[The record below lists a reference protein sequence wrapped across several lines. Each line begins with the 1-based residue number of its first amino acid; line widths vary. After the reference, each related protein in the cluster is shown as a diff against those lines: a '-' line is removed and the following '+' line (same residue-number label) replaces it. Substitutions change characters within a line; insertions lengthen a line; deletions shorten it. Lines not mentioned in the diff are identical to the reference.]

1 MKKSPNYVLGISAF
15 YHDSA
20 ACLLCDG
27 EIVCAIAEERLS
39 RKKHDSSLPIL
50 AVKYCLEKANIS
62 IDAVHKIVF
71 YEKPFVKFER
81 VLETFVKEAPFAFLP
96 FQKAI
101 KSWLKEKIWIPHLIR
116 KELHFSGQLL
126 FAKHHE
132 SHAASACFT
141 APFNQ
146 GAFLVMDAVGEQ
158 ETSSFGVFNNG
169 KLTTL
174 QAQYFPHS
182 LGMLYSAFT
191 AYCGFKVN
199 SGEYKLMG
207 LAPYGKP
214 IYTDLI
220 RDNLV
225 TISNNGSLEL
235 NMKFFQFHRGLKM
248 YSTQFEKLMGEPA
261 RIAETE
267 ITPFYANV
275 AASIQKIT
283 EEIIVA
289 QAQHVKA
296 ITQQNNLC
304 LAGGVALNCV
314 ANSVLS
320 NAKIFDS
327 IWIQP
332 AAGDDGGALGAALLG
347 SRFQQEHDH
356 NNTMFSQPYWG
367 KTYSADAIEKA
378 LSHFQLPFK
387 KYPFNELTSTVAH
400 WLKEQKTV
408 GWFQDAAEWGP
419 RALGNRSILAS
430 PVKAEMQKKLNLQV
444 KKREDFRPFAPV
456 ILAEEVEHW
465 FYTVGNH
472 AYMQFTVQCKQPEKV
487 AACVHQDGSSR
498 VQTVTQNQ
506 NSKLYNLLQKVK
518 EVTEIPVLIN
528 TSFNQRGEPIV
539 ETPKDAI
546 LCFLATDLD
555 VLVLDHFVVVKE
567 EIDSLPH
574 VNSTYEMD

>member
-1 MKKSPNYVLGISAF
+1 MKKPPVYILGISAF

-39 RKKHDSSLPIL
+39 RKKHDSNLPVL
-50 AVKYCLEKANIS
+50 AVNYCLEKANIS
-62 IDAVHKIVF
+62 IETIQKIVF

-81 VLETFVKEAPFAFLP
+81 VVETFVKEAPFAFLP
-96 FQKAI
+96 FQKAL

-116 KELHFSGQLL
+116 KELQFSGQLL

-141 APFNQ
+141 APFQ
-146 GAFLVMDAVGEQ
+146 EGAFLVMDAVGEQ

-174 QAQYFPHS
+174 ATQQFPHS
-182 LGMLYSAFT
+182 LGMLYSTFT

-207 LAPYGKP
+207 LAPYGKA

-225 TISNNGSLEL
+225 TISANGSIEL
-235 NMKFFQFHRGLKM
+235 NMKFFHFHRGLKM
-248 YSTQFEKLMGEPA
+248 YNAPFEKLFGKAA
-261 RIAETE
+261 RKAETE
-267 ITPFYANV
+267 ISPFYANV
-275 AASIQKIT
+275 AASIQKVT

-314 ANSVLS
+314 ANSVLT

-332 AAGDDGGALGAALLG
+332 ACGDDGGALGAALLG
-347 SRFQQEHDH
+347 ARFQKKHSVK
-356 NNTMFSQPYWG
+356 NATFSHPYWG
-367 KTYSADAIEKA
+367 KTYSSKELEKA
-378 LSHFQLPFK
+378 FNQFQLPYK
-387 KYPFNELTSTVAH
+387 KYASERLTSQVAK
-400 WLKEQKTV
+400 LLLEQKTV

-430 PVKAEMQKKLNLQV
+430 PVKAEMQSNLNIQV

-456 ILAEEVEHW
+456 VLAEEAQQW
-465 FYTVGNH
+465 FKTIGNH
-472 AYMQFTVQCKQPEKV
+472 AYMQFTVQCKQPSKMP
-487 AACVHQDGSSR
+487 ACVHKDGSSR
-498 VQTVTQNQ
+498 VQTVTEKQNQ
-506 NSKLYNLLQKVK
+506 KLHQLLQKMNDLSG
-518 EVTEIPVLIN
+518 IPVLIN

-539 ETPKDAI
+539 ETPQDAI
-546 LCFLATDLD
+546 RCFLSTGLD
-555 VLVLDHFVVVKE
+555 VLVLHQYVIVKE
-567 EIDSLPH
+567 EIDALLTI
-574 VNSTYEMD
+574 NTAYEMD